1 MKVVEEIKEEIM
13 ELEGIKNTIAER
25 KYVRFGNKI

>member
-1 MKVVEEIKEEIM
+1 VEEIKREMM

-25 KYVRFGNKI
+25 KYVMFESNA